1 MGSVEEFIPLDADRA
16 GEVYAALGRRKEVI
30 TELWET
36 SELTYQ
42 EFTKEL
48 FDIGVLM
55 GKLSA
60 GRVTQGEYESALE
73 ISGLE

>member
-36 SELTYQ
+36 SELTDQ
-42 EFTKEL
+42 EFTEEL

-55 GKLSA
+55 GKLSV
-60 GRVTQGEYESALE
+60 GRVTQVEYESALE